1 MKKGNT
7 ELKIGLILISFIV
20 LLALISFFY
29 TPYDINAMDTSV
41 RSQPPSLAH
50 IAGTDNFGRDIF
62 SRLMVG
68 SRFTLLVAVATVL
81 GSTVVGSILGLISG
95 YVGGAVDEI
104 IMRLIDA
111 VNSFPG
117 ILIALIIVAV
127 LDYGKLTIIPALCIM
142 FVPSYTRIVR
152 TGTLQYKNAEF
163 VKNVR
168 VFGASDLRLLVV
180 HIFPNIKSLNSNI
193 H

>member
-180 HIFPNIKSLNSNI
+180 HIFPNI
-193 H
+193 